1 VGQHHDRTEQLTGR
15 RRVLR
20 SSAFRIG
27 QALVTLW
34 VTSVLVWTLLLLAP
48 GDPARTVLAARGIA
62 NPPPAL
68 IAATRRQLG
77 LSGPV
82 APRYWHW
89 LERAIHGDFGTSW
102 QTGRP
107 VMEEFAA
114 HLPATVRL
122 MITAMLIAVTLA
134 LVLGLASAAT
144 AGTWIDGGIRTVTVL
159 MVVTPGFL
167 IGLFVLDV
175 LVVRLNLGRVVADG
189 SWSTVGWPAATL
201 AIGAAGYWAR
211 VLRVSLLEARS
222 ASYLLVSQARGA
234 SALRRLFVHVLPN
247 AAAPFLTVVGLGAAA
262 LLGGAPIV
270 ETVYSWPGVGQYTVQ
285 AIDARDLPVVV
296 TYTMLAVATY
306 IVASLLIDLALA
318 AIDPRL
324 RRQPARRTRPR
335 SMRVAA

>member
-1 VGQHHDRTEQLTGR
+1 M
-15 RRVLR
+15 LR

-34 VTSVLVWTLLLLAP
+34 VTSVLVWALLLLAP
-48 GDPARTVLAARGIA
+48 GDPARTVLAARGVA
-62 NPPPAL
+62 NPAPAL

-82 APRYWHW
+82 VPRYWHW

-144 AGTWIDGGIRTVTVL
+144 AGTWINGVIRTVTVL

-175 LVVRLNLGRVVADG
+175 LVVHLNLGRVVADG

-201 AIGAAGYWAR
+201 AIGAAGFWAR
-211 VLRVSLLEARS
+211 VLRVSLL
-222 ASYLLVSQARGA
+222 RGA
-234 SALRRLFVHVLPN
+234 VGVVPARQPGTRRLGAAPALRPRPAQCRRPVPDRRRARRGGASRRRAHRRDRLFV
-247 AAAPFLTVVGLGAAA
+247 
-262 LLGGAPIV
+262 
-270 ETVYSWPGVGQYTVQ
+270 
-285 AIDARDLPVVV
+285 
-296 TYTMLAVATY
+296 
-306 IVASLLIDLALA
+306 
-318 AIDPRL
+318 
-324 RRQPARRTRPR
+324 ARRRPVHR
-335 SMRVAA
+335 AGDRRT

>member
-1 VGQHHDRTEQLTGR
+1 VGQRHDRTERLADGGG
-15 RRVLR
+15 VLR

-27 QALVTLW
+27 QALLTLW
-34 VTSVLVWTLLLLAP
+34 VTSVLVWALLLLAP
-48 GDPARTVLAARGIA
+48 GDPARTVLAARGVA
-62 NPPPAL
+62 NPTPAL

-82 APRYWHW
+82 VPRYWHW
-89 LERAIHGDFGTSW
+89 LERALHGDFGTSW
-102 QTGRP
+102 QTGQP
-107 VMEEFAA
+107 VMREFATR
-114 HLPATVRL
+114 LPATARL
-122 MITAMLIAVTLA
+122 TLTAMLIAGSWTDRV
-134 LVLGLASAAT
+134 
-144 AGTWIDGGIRTVTVL
+144 IRAVTVL

-175 LVVRLNLGRVVADG
+175 LVVHLNLGRVVSDG
-189 SWSTVGWPAATL
+189 TWSTVGWPAATL
-201 AIGAAGYWAR
+201 AIGSAGYWAR

-247 AAAPFLTVVGLGAAA
+247 AAAPFLTVVGLGAAG
-262 LLGGAPIV
+262 LLGGAPIA

-324 RRQPARRTRPR
+324 RRQPIRRARRR
-335 SMRVAA
+335 SVRVAT

>member
-1 VGQHHDRTEQLTGR
+1 
-15 RRVLR
+15 VLR
-20 SSAFRIG
+20 SSAIRVG
-27 QALVTLW
+27 QALLTLW
-34 VTSVLVWTLLLLAP
+34 VTSICVWALLLLAP
-48 GDPARTVLAARGIA
+48 GDPARTVLAARGVA
-62 NPPPAL
+62 DPTPAL
-68 IAATRRQLG
+68 VAATRRQLG

-82 APRYWHW
+82 VPRYWHW

-102 QTGRP
+102 QTGQP
-107 VMEEFAA
+107 VMQAFATR
-114 HLPATVRL
+114 LPATARL
-122 MITAMLIAVTLA
+122 TLTALLIAVALA
-134 LVLGLASAAT
+134 LVFGLASAAT
-144 AGTWIDGGIRTVTVL
+144 AGSWIDGAIRTVTVL

-175 LVVRLNLGRVVADG
+175 LVVHLNLGRVVSDG
-189 SWSTVGWPAATL
+189 TWSTVGWPAATL

-222 ASYLLVSQARGA
+222 ASYLLVSQARGT

-296 TYTMLAVATY
+296 TYTMLAVAAY

-324 RRQPARRTRPR
+324 RRRPGRRTRQR
-335 SMRVAA
+335 SVRVAT